1 MISTGQ
7 SFGEIWKEVML
18 EVKRMNRY
26 LMGFIGMSFL
36 LMLLSPLGVAASTEG
51 EPEGIIQSLSD
62 RLYDVLQ
69 TDRERI
75 KNDLSY
81 VYQLADEIVAPHVDF
96 DRVSSL
102 ALGKHWRRATPEQK
116 SEFIHQFQRMLV
128 RTYATAFHEFGE
140 WSIRFLPRRDGG
152 AENKIMVRSE
162 VLRPGAP
169 PASVVYRMHF
179 KDGAWKAYDVVI
191 EGVSLVT
198 NYRSSFN
205 QEIRR
210 GGMDALIKRITSM
223 NDKRATAAQ
232 QSS

>member
-1 MISTGQ
+1 MISSYR
-7 SFGEIWKEVML
+7 SFGENWKDNMS
-18 EVKRMNRY
+18 EVKWNHGR
-26 LMGFIGMSFL
+26 LAGFVGMAFL
-36 LMLLSPLGVAASTEG
+36 LLFLFPFGVGAATEG

-62 RLYDVLQ
+62 QLHEILLK
-69 TDRERI
+69 DRERL
-75 KNDLSY
+75 KNDQAY
-81 VYQLADEIVAPHVDF
+81 VYQLADEVVAPHVDF

-116 SEFIHQFQRMLV
+116 AEFIHQFQRMLV

-140 WSIRFLPRRDGG
+140 WSIRFLPRREG
-152 AENKIMVRSE
+152 ATDDKIMVRTE

-169 PASVVYRMHF
+169 PASVEYRMRY

-198 NYRSSFN
+198 NYRSSFS

-210 GGMDALIKRITSM
+210 GGMDALIKRLTNM
-223 NDKRATAAQ
+223 NDKRLAEAG